1 VIFVLTLTEVESLTS
16 SSILDELEC
25 LTAVAKEGCKV
36 TLDIEQPEKMISS
49 ATVLEYVGHR
59 LTAMQDGGF
68 RVDVKRMGESV
79 VWERLVG

>member
-1 VIFVLTLTEVESLTS
+1 MESLTS
-16 SSILDELEC
+16 SSILDGLEC

-36 TLDIEQPEKMISS
+36 TLDIEQPERTISS
-49 ATVLEYVGHR
+49 ATVLEYIGHR

-68 RVDVKRMGESV
+68 RVEVKRLGESV